1 MAGADDDISTLSFM
15 GRNVATPPPPPRHS
29 VPARPGVQT
38 NGDSPSAYD
47 GSHPPARQPQP
58 HAIVEEEMRES
69 DFAVCPT
76 ADHGE
81 EEEEGQSDIQNILSK
96 MNTNEYCAKGRC
108 VRHPHVRLRKK
119 KMLGKGWKVLMSAW

>member
-29 VPARPGVQT
+29 VPARPGCQT
-38 NGDSPSAYD
+38 NGDTGAYD
-47 GSHPPARQPQP
+47 GAHPPGRQTQA

-69 DFAVCPT
+69 DLAVCPSE
-76 ADHGE
+76 G
-81 EEEEGQSDIQNILSK
+81 EEEGQSDIQNILSK